1 MTRTATATEP
11 SQSGLTAAPAARV
24 DEASG
29 KQDLAP
35 DCLHSLRLVIGREPE
50 AANDYER
57 YLALATAVRSRQMDA
72 WLSTEAHQRECGA
85 KRVYYLSLEF
95 LIGRSLQ
102 NAVLNLG
109 ACPT

>member
-11 SQSGLTAAPAARV
+11 SQSGMTAAPADPV

-50 AANDYER
+50 AANDDER
-57 YLALATAVRSRQMDA
+57 YLALATAVRDRQMDA
-72 WLSTEAHQRECGA
+72 WLSTEAHQRVMRCM
-85 KRVYYLSLEF
+85 
-95 LIGRSLQ
+95 RSALCLKICMNPGQ
-102 NAVLNLG
+102 MPL
-109 ACPT
+109 